1 MIITC
6 PHCSTRY
13 SLPQDKIKPGGQ
25 KVRCVKCGTVWH
37 QEPDEPEPLALTPA
51 QALPRSEADAPA
63 FAPAEPAATRIDPP
77 EAGDPPPWDAAP
89 PAWAASEPADTAT
102 ATPEP
107 APPGTG
113 PGQFMRQ
120 EAAAEE
126 TAGGKGRLAVIAIV
140 VLLIAALGA
149 VIVFKQQIQ
158 DLTGLQL
165 VPVAAPQVAAPTAAP
180 APVTAPAPARP
191 KPPEPPKPMT
201 LTLEDV
207 ESSIEEMNGVRKLM
221 VKGVVSNPDDR
232 EQAVPALV
240 FDMMDDKGNALE
252 RWTIASPVKA
262 LAPHTTT
269 RFSAQRDTPPGGLH
283 ELVPGFDIPQNPPP
297 QPAPADAAMPTAA
310 PAKPSAAPAR

>member
-6 PHCSTRY
+6 PNCSTRY
-13 SLPQDKIKPGGQ
+13 SLPQEKIKPGGQ

-37 QEPDEPEPLALTPA
+37 QEPDEPEPP
-51 QALPRSEADAPA
+51 
-63 FAPAEPAATRIDPP
+63 APAEALPPDEPGAAAEPAGTRIDPP
-77 EAGDPPPWDAAP
+77 EAGDPAPWDPVPAAG
-89 PAWAASEPADTAT
+89 TAF
-102 ATPEP
+102 EP
-107 APPGTG
+107 APPAATVVAAALPEPPPETG

-120 EAAAEE
+120 EQAVEE
-126 TAGGKGRLAVIAIV
+126 TAGGRGRLAVIAIV
-140 VLLIAALGA
+140 VLLVAALGA

-165 VPVAAPQVAAPTAAP
+165 VPVAAPQIAAPAAAPPPAAAP
-180 APVTAPAPARP
+180 APAKP

-252 RWTIASPVKA
+252 RWTIAPPVKA

-297 QPAPADAAMPTAA
+297 QPAPAETAA
-310 PAKPSAAPAR
+310 PAASAPAKPQAAPAR